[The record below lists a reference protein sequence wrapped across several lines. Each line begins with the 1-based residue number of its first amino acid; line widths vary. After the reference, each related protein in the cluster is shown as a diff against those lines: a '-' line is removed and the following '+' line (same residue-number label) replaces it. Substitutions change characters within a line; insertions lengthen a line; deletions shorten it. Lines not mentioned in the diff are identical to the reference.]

1 VLHLNTNQPKDP
13 AKEELKSGKEGKVVL
28 EVWERSRGNQD
39 RNLHVVCFNCGEIG
53 HFSSACS
60 RPRVCFICH
69 SANHVVEHCPAWT
82 RPPMAAQYYGSAN
95 RGLGFYHIDV
105 EPRGD
110 RFKHWVGMENF
121 GVVAIEEGVIDE
133 AEVLEN
139 LNVLFD
145 KEWNWQLRK
154 TEDNTYIVKFPPHK
168 KVEQLIIGKKSLFN
182 LNRVGVVASL
192 RVWDG
197 DVEPIGSLIDVW
209 VQISG
214 IPPKWVD

>member
-28 EVWERSRGNQD
+28 EVWESSRGNQD

-133 AEVLEN
+133 AEVQEN
-139 LNVLFD
+139 LKVLFD

-154 TEDNTYIVKFPPHK
+154 TEDNT
-168 KVEQLIIGKKSLFN
+168 
-182 LNRVGVVASL
+182 
-192 RVWDG
+192 
-197 DVEPIGSLIDVW
+197 
-209 VQISG
+209 
-214 IPPKWVD
+214 